1 VSDEQNMALPRL
13 YGGPAYS
20 RPPRPAPEIVR
31 PFDPDELPL
40 EAERADGEAAH
51 ADQLMG
57 NSWGPAN
64 ASPAKPKAS
73 RRGRAPKPAKG
84 AGGGSKPVAD
94 GLNGGSGGNGPGGLQ
109 GRPFRLR
116 ALGRMFGGDRK

>member
-20 RPPRPAPEIVR
+20 RPPRPAQEIVR

-40 EAERADGEAAH
+40 EAERTDGDPAH

-57 NSWGPAN
+57 NSWGPTKA
-64 ASPAKPKAS
+64 ASTKPKAT
-73 RRGRAPKPAKG
+73 RRGRAAKLAKG
-84 AGGGSKPVAD
+84 A
-94 GLNGGSGGNGPGGLQ
+94 GGLQ

-116 ALGRMFGGDRK
+116 ALGRMFGGDHK